1 MKLNDLMNMWGRSAS
16 SGLSSLESSLHNKL
30 NQVGQDLQKQIPQY
44 NPQSEN
50 PVVKSVLTATAPGVQ
65 SFLSGGFKGYAN
77 QMATAKAPS
86 PETLVMGF
94 MNPEGDIAE
103 ELAPLADEAKTFF
116 HVTDSD
122 SAKLIREQ
130 GFKPQIGE
138 RSLGVA
144 NAKGTWLYESKD
156 PTEAFAR
163 NFERIGKTPETIETQ
178 VSGKIFDGTNDDRSI
193 RGLVEDK
200 KLISSLKKQ
209 GYVGIKGDELGT
221 SATFIFEPS
230 AIKVI
235 K

>member
-1 MKLNDLMNMWGRSAS
+1 MWGRSAK
-16 SGLSSLESSLHNKL
+16 SGLSSLETSLHNKF
-30 NQVGQDLQKQIPQY
+30 NQVGQDLQKQVGTYTPPDPNAPASKVIKA
-44 NPQSEN
+44 
-50 PVVKSVLTATAPGVQ
+50 VAPGV
-65 SFLSGGFKGYAN
+65 SAFLQGGFKGYAN
-77 QMATAKAPS
+77 QMATAKPPS
-86 PETLVMGF
+86 AQSLVMGF

-144 NAKGTWLYESKD
+144 NAKGTWLYESSD
-156 PTEAFAR
+156 PTGAFAK
-163 NFERIGKTPETIETQ
+163 NFERVGKIPEVIETK
-178 VSGKIFDGTNDDRSI
+178 VNGKIFDGTNDERSI

-221 SATFIFEPS
+221 NATFIFNPS